1 MAIFLWL
8 LYLFNVGKIITM
20 ETKLLEGQKAIEL
33 GAELIKAG
41 EVVVFPTETVYG
53 LGADAFNVDAVKKI
67 YLAKG
72 RPSDNP
78 LIVHIYSK
86 DQIKDLVSY
95 ISDDANLL
103 IDTFMPGPI
112 TIIMPKAPSIPKEV
126 TGGLDT
132 VGIRM
137 PSHKVAN
144 AFLRACNCPIA
155 APSANVSTHISPT
168 NAEDVYEDMQGRVP
182 LIIQGGPSDVGIES
196 TIVDMTQSIPTILRP
211 GGITQEMIANVLGA
225 CESFK
230 GKVTIAKAPGMKYK
244 HYAPSC
250 TMVIA
255 NSFESMIQEY
265 EKVKMDG
272 MNPIIIA
279 RDDVIKKLT
288 GQRYIDVGLDAD
300 ETMRNIF
307 ASMHEGQRIADYI
320 ICQDFGQ
327 DGKNASVMNRVNKA
341 AGGVR
346 V

>member
-1 MAIFLWL
+1 
-8 LYLFNVGKIITM
+8 M
-20 ETKLLEGQKAIEL
+20 ETKLLEGTEAIDL
-33 GAELIKAG
+33 GAKLILDG

-78 LIVHIYSK
+78 LIVHIWDKS
-86 DQIKDLVSY
+86 QIKDLVSY
-95 ISDDANLL
+95 ISETANKL
-103 IDTFMPGPI
+103 IDAFMPGPI
-112 TIIMPKAPSIPKEV
+112 TIIMPKADAVPKEV
-126 TGGLDT
+126 TGGLNT

-144 AFLRACNCPIA
+144 AFLKACNKPIA

-168 NAEDVYEDMQGRVP
+168 TAEDVYEDMKGRVP
-182 LIIQGGPSDVGIES
+182 LIIQGGASDVGIES
-196 TIVDMTQSIPTILRP
+196 TIIDTTTEIPTILRP
-211 GGITQEMIANVLGA
+211 GFITQEDIANVLGV

-230 GKVTIAKAPGMKYK
+230 GKVTVAKAPGMKYK

-255 NSFESMIQEY
+255 ESFESMIKEY
-265 EKVKMDG
+265 DAKKAEG
-272 MNPIIIA
+272 LNPIIIA
-279 RDDVIKKLT
+279 RDDVIQKLN
-288 GQRYIDVGLDAD
+288 GQRYIDAGVDATQ
-300 ETMRNIF
+300 TMRNIF
-307 ASMHEGQRIADYI
+307 RAMHEGQKIADYI

-327 DGKNASVMNRVNKA
+327 DGKNGSVMNRVNKA

>member
-1 MAIFLWL
+1 
-8 LYLFNVGKIITM
+8 M
-20 ETKLLEGQKAIEL
+20 ETKLLEGYEAIEE
-33 GAELIKAG
+33 GAKLINEG
-41 EVVVFPTETVYG
+41 NVVVFPTETVYG
-53 LGADAFNVDAVKKI
+53 LGADAFNVNAVKKI
-67 YLAKG
+67 YEAKG

-86 DQIKDLVSY
+86 DQISSLVSY
-95 ISDDANLL
+95 ISKDAKVL

-112 TIIMPKAPSIPKEV
+112 TIIMPKAPSVPKEV

-137 PSHKVAN
+137 PSHLVAN
-144 AFLRACNCPIA
+144 AFIKACNCPIA

-168 NAEDVYEDMQGRVP
+168 NAEDVYEDMKGRVP
-182 LIIQGGPSDVGIES
+182 LIIQGGASNVGIES
-196 TIVDMTQSIPTILRP
+196 TIVDMTQEIPTILRP
-211 GGITQEMIANVLGA
+211 GGITQEMIANTLGV

-250 TMVIA
+250 DMVIA
-255 NSFESMIQEY
+255 ESFDSMIKEY
-265 EKVKMDG
+265 KAKLEEG
-272 MNPIIIA
+272 LNPIIIA
-279 RDDVIKKLT
+279 RDDVIKKLN
-288 GQRYIDVGLDAD
+288 GERYIDVGVDAD

-307 ASMHEGQRIADYI
+307 ASMHEGQRIANYI
-320 ICQDFGQ
+320 ICQDFGE

-341 AGGVR
+341 AGGKR

>member
-1 MAIFLWL
+1 
-8 LYLFNVGKIITM
+8 M
-20 ETKLLEGQKAIEL
+20 ETKLLEGLEAIDL
-33 GAELIKAG
+33 GAKLILDG

-78 LIVHIYSK
+78 LIVHIWNKS
-86 DQIKDLVSY
+86 QIKDLVSY
-95 ISDDANLL
+95 IPETANKL
-103 IDTFMPGPI
+103 IDAFMPGPI
-112 TIIMPKAPSIPKEV
+112 TIIMPKADSVPKEV

-144 AFLRACNCPIA
+144 AFLKACNKPIA

-168 NAEDVYEDMQGRVP
+168 TAEDVYEDMKGRVP

-196 TIVDMTQSIPTILRP
+196 TIIDTTTDIPTILRP
-211 GGITQEMIANVLGA
+211 GFITQEDIANVLGV

-255 NSFESMIQEY
+255 ESFESMIKEY
-265 EKVKMDG
+265 DSKKAEG

-279 RDDVIKKLT
+279 RDDVIQKLN
-288 GQRYIDVGLDAD
+288 GQRYIDVGVDATQ
-300 ETMRNIF
+300 TMRNIF
-307 ASMHEGQRIADYI
+307 RAMHEGQKIADYI

-327 DGKNASVMNRVNKA
+327 DGKNGSVMNRVNKA

>member
-1 MAIFLWL
+1 
-8 LYLFNVGKIITM
+8 M
-20 ETKLLEGQKAIEL
+20 ETKLLEGQQAIEL
-33 GAELIKAG
+33 GAQLIKDG
-41 EVVVFPTETVYG
+41 QVVVFPTETVYG
-53 LGADAFNVDAVKKI
+53 LGANAFNVDAVKKI
-67 YLAKG
+67 YEAKG

-86 DQIKDLVSY
+86 DQIPSLVSE
-95 ISDDANLL
+95 INQNAKIL

-144 AFLRACNCPIA
+144 AFLKACDCPIA

-182 LIIQGGPSDVGIES
+182 LIIQGGASEVGIES
-196 TIVDMTQSIPTILRP
+196 TIIDMTQDIPTILRP
-211 GGITQEMIANVLGA
+211 GGITQEMIAAVLGA

-230 GKVTIAKAPGMKYK
+230 GKVTVAKAPGMKYK
-244 HYAPSC
+244 HYAPLC
-250 TMVIA
+250 PMVIA
-255 NSFESMIQEY
+255 ETFESMIKEY
-265 EKVKMDG
+265 NDKKAKG
-272 MNPIIIA
+272 FNPIIIA
-279 RDDVIKKLT
+279 RDDVIKKLN
-288 GQRYIDVGLDAD
+288 GERYIDVGLNAD

-320 ICQDFGQ
+320 ICQDFGT

>member
-1 MAIFLWL
+1 
-8 LYLFNVGKIITM
+8 M
-20 ETKLLEGQKAIEL
+20 ETKLLEGLEAIDL
-33 GAELIKAG
+33 GAKLILDG

-78 LIVHIYSK
+78 LIVHIWDKS
-86 DQIKDLVSY
+86 QIKDLVSY
-95 ISDDANLL
+95 IPETANKL
-103 IDTFMPGPI
+103 IDAFMPGPI
-112 TIIMPKAPSIPKEV
+112 TIIMPKADSVPKEV

-144 AFLRACNCPIA
+144 AFLKACNKPIA

-168 NAEDVYEDMQGRVP
+168 TAEDVYEDMKGRVP

-196 TIVDMTQSIPTILRP
+196 TIIDTTTDIPTILRP
-211 GGITQEMIANVLGA
+211 GFITQEDIANVLGV

-255 NSFESMIQEY
+255 ESFESMIKEY
-265 EKVKMDG
+265 DSKKAEG

-279 RDDVIKKLT
+279 RDDVIQKLN
-288 GQRYIDVGLDAD
+288 GQRYIDVGVDATQ
-300 ETMRNIF
+300 TMRNIF
-307 ASMHEGQRIADYI
+307 RAMHEGQKIADYI

-327 DGKNASVMNRVNKA
+327 DGKNGSVMNRVNKA

>member
-1 MAIFLWL
+1 
-8 LYLFNVGKIITM
+8 M
-20 ETKLLEGQKAIEL
+20 ETKLLEGIEAIDL
-33 GAELIKAG
+33 GAKLILDG

-78 LIVHIYSK
+78 LIVHIWDKS
-86 DQIKDLVSY
+86 QIKDLVSN
-95 ISDDANLL
+95 ISETANKL
-103 IDTFMPGPI
+103 IDAFMPGPI
-112 TIIMPKAPSIPKEV
+112 TIIMPKADSVPKEV
-126 TGGLDT
+126 TGGLNT

-144 AFLRACNCPIA
+144 AFLKACNKPIA

-168 NAEDVYEDMQGRVP
+168 TAEDVYEDMKGRVP

-196 TIVDMTQSIPTILRP
+196 TIIDTTTEIPTILRP
-211 GGITQEMIANVLGA
+211 GFITQEDIANVLGV

-255 NSFESMIQEY
+255 ESFESMIKEY
-265 EKVKMDG
+265 DSKKAEG

-279 RDDVIKKLT
+279 RDDVIQKLN
-288 GQRYIDVGLDAD
+288 GQRYIDVGVDATQ
-300 ETMRNIF
+300 TMRNIF
-307 ASMHEGQRIADYI
+307 RAMHEGQKIADYI

-327 DGKNASVMNRVNKA
+327 DGKNGSVMNRVNKA

>member
-1 MAIFLWL
+1 
-8 LYLFNVGKIITM
+8 M
-20 ETKLLEGQKAIEL
+20 ETKLLEGLEAIDL
-33 GAELIKAG
+33 GAKLILDG

-78 LIVHIYSK
+78 LIVHIWDKS
-86 DQIKDLVSY
+86 QIKDLVSY
-95 ISDDANLL
+95 IPETANKL
-103 IDTFMPGPI
+103 IDAFMPGPI
-112 TIIMPKAPSIPKEV
+112 TIIMPKADSVPKEV

-144 AFLRACNCPIA
+144 AFLKACNKPIA

-168 NAEDVYEDMQGRVP
+168 TAEDVYEDMKGRVP

-196 TIVDMTQSIPTILRP
+196 TIIDTTTEIPTILRP
-211 GGITQEMIANVLGA
+211 GFITQEDIANVLGV

-255 NSFESMIQEY
+255 ESFESMIKEY
-265 EKVKMDG
+265 DSKKAEG

-279 RDDVIKKLT
+279 RDDVIQKLN
-288 GQRYIDVGLDAD
+288 GQRYIDVGVDATQ
-300 ETMRNIF
+300 TMRNIF
-307 ASMHEGQRIADYI
+307 RAMHEGQKIADYI

-327 DGKNASVMNRVNKA
+327 DGKNGSVMNRVNKA

>member
-1 MAIFLWL
+1 MSL
-8 LYLFNVGKIITM
+8 LYFCNVGKIITM
-20 ETKLLEGQKAIEL
+20 ETKLLEGNEAIEL
-33 GAELIKAG
+33 GAKLIQDG
-41 EVVVFPTETVYG
+41 EVVVFPTETVDG

-67 YLAKG
+67 YEAKG

-86 DQIKDLVSY
+86 DQIKDLVSE
-95 ISDDANLL
+95 ITQDAKLL

-112 TIIMPKAPSIPKEV
+112 TIIMPKADSIPKEV
-126 TGGLDT
+126 TGGLNT

-137 PSHKVAN
+137 PSHPIAN
-144 AFLRACNCPIA
+144 AFLKACKTPIA

-168 NAEDVYEDMQGRVP
+168 NAEDVFEDMQGRVP
-182 LIIQGGPSDVGIES
+182 LIIQGGKSDVGIES
-196 TIVDMTQSIPTILRP
+196 TIVDMTGDIPTILRP
-211 GGITQEMIANVLGA
+211 GGITQEMIAQVLGA

-230 GKVTIAKAPGMKYK
+230 GKVTVAKAPGMKYK
-244 HYAPSC
+244 HYAPLC
-250 TMVIA
+250 PMVIA
-255 NSFESMIQEY
+255 ETFDSMINEY
-265 EKVKMDG
+265 NRVKSEG
-272 MNPIIIA
+272 KNPIIIA
-279 RDDVIKKLT
+279 RDDVIQKLK
-288 GQRYIDVGLDAD
+288 GERYIDVGINAD

-320 ICQDFGQ
+320 ICQDFGE

>member
-1 MAIFLWL
+1 
-8 LYLFNVGKIITM
+8 M
-20 ETKLLEGQKAIEL
+20 ETKLLEGLEAINL
-33 GAELIKAG
+33 GAKLILDG

-78 LIVHIYSK
+78 LIVHIWDKS
-86 DQIKDLVSY
+86 QIKDLVSY
-95 ISDDANLL
+95 IPETANKL
-103 IDTFMPGPI
+103 IDAFMPGPI
-112 TIIMPKAPSIPKEV
+112 TIIMPKADSVPKEV

-144 AFLRACNCPIA
+144 AFLKACNKPIA

-168 NAEDVYEDMQGRVP
+168 TAEDVYEDMKGRVP

-196 TIVDMTQSIPTILRP
+196 TIIDTTTEIPTILRP
-211 GGITQEMIANVLGA
+211 GFITQEDIANVLGV

-255 NSFESMIQEY
+255 ESFESMIKEY
-265 EKVKMDG
+265 DSKKAEG

-279 RDDVIKKLT
+279 RDDVIQKLN
-288 GQRYIDVGLDAD
+288 GQRYIDVGVDATQ
-300 ETMRNIF
+300 TMRNIF
-307 ASMHEGQRIADYI
+307 RAMHEGQKIADYI

-327 DGKNASVMNRVNKA
+327 DGKNGSVMNRVNKA

>member
-1 MAIFLWL
+1 
-8 LYLFNVGKIITM
+8 M
-20 ETKLLEGQKAIEL
+20 ETKLLEGLDAINL
-33 GAELIKAG
+33 GAKLILDG

-78 LIVHIYSK
+78 LIVHIWDKS
-86 DQIKDLVSY
+86 QIKDLVSY
-95 ISDDANLL
+95 IPETANKL
-103 IDTFMPGPI
+103 IDAFMPGPI
-112 TIIMPKAPSIPKEV
+112 TIIMPKADSVPKEV

-144 AFLRACNCPIA
+144 AFLKACNKPIA

-168 NAEDVYEDMQGRVP
+168 TAEDVYEDMKGRVP

-196 TIVDMTQSIPTILRP
+196 TIIDTTTDIPTILRP
-211 GGITQEMIANVLGA
+211 GFITQEDIANVLGV

-255 NSFESMIQEY
+255 ESFESMIKEY
-265 EKVKMDG
+265 DSKKAEG

-279 RDDVIKKLT
+279 RDDVIQKLN
-288 GQRYIDVGLDAD
+288 GQRYIDVGVDATQ
-300 ETMRNIF
+300 TMRNIF
-307 ASMHEGQRIADYI
+307 RAMHEGQKIADYI

-327 DGKNASVMNRVNKA
+327 DGKNGSVMNRVNKA

>member
-1 MAIFLWL
+1 
-8 LYLFNVGKIITM
+8 M
-20 ETKLLEGQKAIEL
+20 ETKLLEGQQAIEL
-33 GAELIKAG
+33 GAQLIKEG
-41 EVVVFPTETVYG
+41 QVVVFPTETVYG
-53 LGADAFNVDAVKKI
+53 LGANAFDVNAVKKI
-67 YLAKG
+67 YEAKG

-86 DQIKDLVSY
+86 DQIPSLVSE
-95 ISDDANLL
+95 ITQNAKTL

-137 PSHKVAN
+137 PSHMVAN
-144 AFLRACNCPIA
+144 AFLKACGCPIA

-182 LIIQGGPSDVGIES
+182 LIIQGGPSEVGIES
-196 TIVDMTQSIPTILRP
+196 TIIDMTQDIPTILRP
-211 GGITQEMIANVLGA
+211 GGITQEMIAAVLGA

-230 GKVTIAKAPGMKYK
+230 GKVTVAKAPGMKYK
-244 HYAPSC
+244 HYAPLC
-250 TMVIA
+250 PMVIA
-255 NSFESMIQEY
+255 ETFESMIKEY
-265 EKVKMDG
+265 NDKKAKG
-272 MNPIIIA
+272 FNPIIIA
-279 RDDVIKKLT
+279 RDDVIKKLN
-288 GQRYIDVGLDAD
+288 GERYIDVGLNAD

-320 ICQDFGQ
+320 ICQDFGM

>member
-1 MAIFLWL
+1 
-8 LYLFNVGKIITM
+8 M
-20 ETKLLEGQKAIEL
+20 ETKLLEGQEAIAL
-33 GAELIKAG
+33 GAQLIQDG

-53 LGADAFNVDAVKKI
+53 LGADAFNVNAVKKI
-67 YLAKG
+67 YEAKG

-86 DQIKDLVSY
+86 DQIPSLVSY
-95 ISDDANLL
+95 ISENAQVL
-103 IDTFMPGPI
+103 IDKFMPGPI
-112 TIIMPKAPSIPKEV
+112 TIIMPKAPKIPKEV

-137 PSHKVAN
+137 PAHPVAN
-144 AFLRACNCPIA
+144 AFLKACGAPIA

-168 NAEDVYEDMQGRVP
+168 NAEDVYEDMKGRVP
-182 LIIQGGPSDVGIES
+182 LIIQGGQSQVGIES
-196 TIVDMTQSIPTILRP
+196 TIVDMTQEIPTILRP
-211 GGITQEMIANVLGA
+211 GGITQEMIAKELGV

-244 HYAPSC
+244 HYAPLC
-250 TMVIA
+250 PMVIA

-265 EKVKMDG
+265 KLRRDEG
-272 MNPIIIA
+272 LNPIIIA
-279 RDDVIKKLT
+279 RDDIIKKLN
-288 GQRYIDVGLDAD
+288 GERYIDVGLDAD

-307 ASMHEGQRIADYI
+307 ASMHEGQRIANYI
-320 ICQDFGQ
+320 ICQDFGE

>member
-1 MAIFLWL
+1 
-8 LYLFNVGKIITM
+8 M
-20 ETKLLEGQKAIEL
+20 ETKLLEGLDAINL
-33 GAELIKAG
+33 GAKLILDG

-78 LIVHIYSK
+78 LIVHIWDKS
-86 DQIKDLVSY
+86 QIKDLVSY
-95 ISDDANLL
+95 ISETANKL
-103 IDTFMPGPI
+103 IDAFMPGPI
-112 TIIMPKAPSIPKEV
+112 TIIMPKADSVPKEV
-126 TGGLDT
+126 TGGLNT

-144 AFLRACNCPIA
+144 AFLKACNKPIA

-168 NAEDVYEDMQGRVP
+168 TAEDVYEDMKGRVP

-196 TIVDMTQSIPTILRP
+196 TIIDTTTDIPTILRP
-211 GGITQEMIANVLGA
+211 GFITQEDIANVLGV

-255 NSFESMIQEY
+255 ESFESMIKEY
-265 EKVKMDG
+265 DSKKAEG

-279 RDDVIKKLT
+279 RDDVIQKLN
-288 GQRYIDVGLDAD
+288 GQRYIDVGVDATQ
-300 ETMRNIF
+300 TMRNIF
-307 ASMHEGQRIADYI
+307 RAMHEGQKIADYI

-327 DGKNASVMNRVNKA
+327 DGKNGSVMNRVNKA

>member
-1 MAIFLWL
+1 
-8 LYLFNVGKIITM
+8 M
-20 ETKLLEGQKAIEL
+20 ETKLLEGKEAIDL
-33 GAELIKAG
+33 GAKLILDG

-53 LGADAFNVDAVKKI
+53 LGANAFNVDAVKKI

-78 LIVHIYSK
+78 LIVHIWNKS
-86 DQIKDLVSY
+86 QIKDLVSY
-95 ISDDANLL
+95 IPETANKL
-103 IDTFMPGPI
+103 IDAFMPGPI
-112 TIIMPKAPSIPKEV
+112 TIIMPKADSVPKEV

-144 AFLRACNCPIA
+144 AFLKACNKPIA

-168 NAEDVYEDMQGRVP
+168 TAEDVYEDMKGRVP

-196 TIVDMTQSIPTILRP
+196 TIIDTTTDIPTILRP
-211 GGITQEMIANVLGA
+211 GFITQEDIANVLGV

-255 NSFESMIQEY
+255 ESFESMIKEY
-265 EKVKMDG
+265 DSKKAEG

-279 RDDVIKKLT
+279 RDDVIQKLN
-288 GQRYIDVGLDAD
+288 GQRYIDVGVDATQ
-300 ETMRNIF
+300 TMRNIF
-307 ASMHEGQRIADYI
+307 RAMHEGQKIADYI

-327 DGKNASVMNRVNKA
+327 DGKNGSVMNRVNKA